1 MVSRLEEQGPRRRIR
16 TALPGGSAHAGQT
29 CSDVVIRER
38 CTCGFLFPFL
48 FVCFLACLAVACH
61 VVYLHLSGAIR
72 HTNATHPPRPATQP
86 YSYPYVQSR
95 GTTNTLCMYVRLHLP
110 YDRDQ
115 SLSCCAPWPDKI
127 RAYRAAPVTHM
138 ARAARRTTL
147 YSVEHLP
154 SMYGVQDAV
163 VLCRGFWLSLSA
175 KLQICAFGSKCRATT
190 QRSRQQFAMARVA
203 PYVYTLRHVSQ
214 EVPSQARKKT

>member
-1 MVSRLEEQGPRRRIR
+1 MLRRRDTR
-16 TALPGGSAHAGQT
+16 KMHMRFF
-29 CSDVVIRER
+29 V
-38 CTCGFLFPFL
+38 PFL

-95 GTTNTLCMYVRLHLP
+95 GTTNTSCTDYVRLHLP

-115 SLSCCAPWPDKI
+115 SLSCCVAWPDKI

-154 SMYGVQDAV
+154 SMYSVRSTEYRMQSCSAAV
-163 VLCRGFWLSLSA
+163 FCSLSLCKVA
-175 KLQICAFGSKCRATT
+175 DLRI
-190 QRSRQQFAMARVA
+190 RQQMPCNNA
-203 PYVYTLRHVSQ
+203 T
-214 EVPSQARKKT
+214 